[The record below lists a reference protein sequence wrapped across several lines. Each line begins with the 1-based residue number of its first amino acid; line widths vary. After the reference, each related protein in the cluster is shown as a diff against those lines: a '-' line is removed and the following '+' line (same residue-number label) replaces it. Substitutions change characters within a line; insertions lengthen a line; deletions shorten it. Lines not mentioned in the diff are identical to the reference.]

1 MLLKAVTKTPQGKA
15 ESQEWLVIHWGYTL
29 LIFGFCGHLGLVGFQ
44 HVVYHLHLTTPH
56 HVGTVCYST
65 KMTPTRRCFKDSA
78 FSSPCPYSA
87 LLVLPKKQEE
97 GFDVLKILKE
107 AMKRSY
113 CSELRWKA
121 KGLKTS
127 KNLKSKGKKIKCAL
141 MQRACLALH
150 ALDGSF
156 IRPVWSFSNN
166 ILFLFWLNFSL
177 LISKQNY
184 FGWNSWTFLFR
195 NTRIGYFENFFQ
207 VLFSNKKLAGTNHF
221 SVNNFTF
228 EQLGNSNEK
237 MFCWNV
243 PNQLYPSLPFTTTQ

>member
-15 ESQEWLVIHWGYTL
+15 GSQEWLVIHWGYTL

-44 HVVYHLHLTTPH
+44 HVVYHLRLTTPH

-177 LISKQNY
+177 LISKQIILAETAELFCLETLELAILKIFSKFCFQTKN
-184 FGWNSWTFLFR
+184 WLEPTISVWTTSHL
-195 NTRIGYFENFFQ
+195 
-207 VLFSNKKLAGTNHF
+207 SN
-221 SVNNFTF
+221 
-228 EQLGNSNEK
+228 
-237 MFCWNV
+237 
-243 PNQLYPSLPFTTTQ
+243 